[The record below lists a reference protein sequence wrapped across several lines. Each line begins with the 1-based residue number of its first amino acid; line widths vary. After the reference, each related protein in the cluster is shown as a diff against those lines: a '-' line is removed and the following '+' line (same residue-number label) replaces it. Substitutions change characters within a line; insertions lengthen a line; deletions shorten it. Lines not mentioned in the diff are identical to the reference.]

1 MQGRKARRIIMSSS
15 PSKAGHAHDAFFIL
29 KSGKDRCVVKSDS
42 SDALEA
48 SNIGNNA
55 LLFQLTSASEDSD
68 MLVLLQTLGGRMQV
82 VADPSEGVRLQ
93 DSSQGPAPF
102 LKVPVGEGFAFR
114 APDKQQW
121 LSVSADGKLGLKK
134 QKIPGASETFTT
146 EILASA
152 YRHDCC
158 GPSLEFNAKWN
169 DLGHSTIV
177 EKGIERLRKQI
188 GDTPEA
194 KAFIEML
201 DSDGSLKEM
210 LMQGLYDADYEDAL
224 RDKQRGIPYW
234 SSHFYDPD
242 TRQNYWKDGSP
253 TALERGRDFF
263 RASLRVL
270 QIDGGNLK
278 FRIGRRS
285 GGGSLH
291 FKVEGATRGNMAQAS
306 FKMLGIALHYFTDLS
321 QPMHASNVANIYGKD
336 VRYPQPTDFRHSGFE
351 EQGDEKV
358 KELFQNYAP
367 LTLQQMD
374 VHNINN
380 VEQLYEDMARASK
393 NVWLRD
399 VRHLFDEKLVLPPPP
414 PPSFDNRGPEPIQ
427 LPISLPWGNEETQPA
442 LEHSLK
448 LAPIRVA
455 QFLLYWTHLAMKRS
469 WLDWAKYDGTSSP
482 ACGVNKGGQ
491 VFSLSKPNAAGDTVP
506 RFLSEP
512 KFARDIAV
520 GRDGTVWVVSNKKLP
535 GGYAIYYLADGT
547 NNRWVEIKPP
557 VSATKIAVTRDGTA
571 IIVNEAGTVWAINR
585 PNAAGEAGGRQL
597 SEAGFAQEI
606 SVGLRGS
613 IWAISRKERKG
624 GFVICYCAKGK
635 PWVELQAP
643 AAAVKIAAAP
653 NGSAWVI
660 NDAGAVFSLS
670 KPDAAGKYVGK
681 EHPDAGFV
689 QEISVGQDSSVW
701 TISHESRTRGFAP
714 YYLHAGILRKKK
726 WVQIKGPV
734 SATKIAVL

>member
-1 MQGRKARRIIMSSS
+1 MSSS
-15 PSKAGHAHDAFFIL
+15 PSKASHAHDAFFIL
-29 KSGKDRCVVKSDS
+29 KSGKDRCIVKSDS

-48 SNIGNNA
+48 SNIGKNA
-55 LLFQLTSASEDSD
+55 LLFQMTSASGDSD

-82 VADPSEGVRLQ
+82 VADSSAGVRLQ
-93 DSSQGPAPF
+93 DSSQAPAPF
-102 LKVPVGEGFAFR
+102 LKVPVGGGLAFR

-121 LSVSADGKLGLKK
+121 LSVSAKGKLVFRKL
-134 QKIPGASETFTT
+134 KIPGASETFTT

-177 EKGIERLRKQI
+177 EKGIERLRKQT

-201 DSDGSLKEM
+201 DSHGSLKEM

-224 RDKQRGIPYW
+224 RDKQGGIPYW

-242 TRQNYWKDGSP
+242 TKQNYWNDGSP

-270 QIDGGNLK
+270 QIDGGDLK

-291 FKVEGATRGNMAQAS
+291 FKVEGAMRTEMQQAS

-336 VRYPQPTDFRHSGFE
+336 ARYPIPTDFRHSGFE
-351 EQGDEKV
+351 EHADKKV
-358 KELFQNYAP
+358 EELLQSYDP
-367 LTLQQMD
+367 MTPQQMD
-374 VHNINN
+374 VHSINN
-380 VEQLYEDMARASK
+380 IEQLYEDMARASK

-399 VRHLFDEKLVLPPPP
+399 VQHLFDEKLVLPPPP
-414 PPSFDNRGPEPIQ
+414 SPSFDSRAPQPVQ

-455 QFLLYWTHLAMKRS
+455 QFLLYWAHLAMKRS
-469 WLDWAKYDGTSSP
+469 WLDWARYDGVSSP
-482 ACGVNKGGQ
+482 ACAVNKGGE
-491 VFSLSKPNAAGDTVP
+491 VFSLSKPDATGESAF
-506 RFLSEP
+506 RSLSGL

-520 GRDGTVWVVSNKKLP
+520 GSDGTVWVVSNKKLP
-535 GGYAIYYLADGT
+535 GGYAICYLADARW
-547 NNRWVEIKPP
+547 NRWVEIKEPI
-557 VSATKIAVTRDGTA
+557 SATKIAVRHDGTA
-571 IIVNEAGTVWAINR
+571 VVVNEGGTIWAISR
-585 PNAAGEAGGRQL
+585 PNAAGEASGGQL

-606 SVGLRGS
+606 SVGPKGS
-613 IWAISRKERKG
+613 IWAIGRKERKG
-624 GFVICYCAKGK
+624 GFAIYYCAKGK
-635 PWVELQAP
+635 PWVELQSP

-653 NGSAWVI
+653 DGTAWVI
-660 NDAGAVFSLS
+660 NNNGTVFSLS
-670 KPDAAGKYVGK
+670 KPDASGKYVGK

-689 QEISVGQDSSVW
+689 QEISVGHDGSVW
-701 TISHESRTRGFAP
+701 TISHESRNRGFAP
-714 YYLHAGILRKKK
+714 YYLPGGIFRKKK
-726 WVQIKGPV
+726 WTQLKGPA
-734 SATKIAVL
+734 SATKIAAL